1 MRQITFG
8 TSGWRAVLGE
18 DFTYQSVRIVA
29 QAIFHVL
36 KQEKIAHRGLII
48 GYDTRFLGEKF
59 ARVAAEVFA
68 GHGMS
73 VFLCNRETPT
83 PTISYHVLQQNL
95 AGGLNISASHNSHEY
110 NGIKFTPE
118 WGGPALPETT
128 RAIEQRLV
136 HLLHGEHVKWL
147 PWEKA
152 QRTQMVQIFDPC
164 PDYLAAL
171 GKHIDADAIRE
182 ANLRVVMD
190 PLYGTSCGY
199 LDTFLRNAGAKM
211 AVLHYW
217 RDPYFGGFRPEPT
230 RETTAELQ
238 ETVKE
243 GKADI
248 GLATDG
254 DADRFGIVDRDGTFI
269 DANVILALLV
279 DYLATTRRWTGDV
292 GRSIATTHLIDR
304 VAHNHG
310 LGVRET
316 PVGFKHL
323 AELLAK
329 DEILIGGEESGG
341 LSIQGHVPEKDGIL
355 GCLLVTEM
363 IARTRKTLGEL
374 IENLSERV
382 GPVFSTRHDQPLT
395 DTMQDNLL
403 KVQKSPPG
411 NLAGK
416 SVQQVN
422 TLDGC
427 KLVLEDGSWF
437 LFRLSGT
444 ESLVRCYAE
453 ASTRKEMETLMAAGQ
468 QLVHHGPSKGH

>member
-18 DFTYQSVRIVA
+18 DFTFQSVRIVA
-29 QAIFHVL
+29 QAIVHVL
-36 KQEKIAHRGLII
+36 KQEKIGHRGLII

-73 VFLCNRETPT
+73 VFLCDRETPT
-83 PTISYHVLQQNL
+83 PTVSYHVLRQNL
-95 AGGLNISASHNSHEY
+95 AGGLNISASHNPPEY

-152 QRTQMVQIFDPC
+152 QRTQMVQLFDPC

-171 GKHIDADAIRE
+171 GKHVDVDVIHEAD
-182 ANLRVVMD
+182 LRVVMD
-190 PLYGTSCGY
+190 PLYGTSRGY
-199 LDTFLRNAGAKM
+199 LDVFLRNAGAKM

-217 RDPYFGGFRPEPT
+217 RDPYFGGLRPEPT

-243 GKADI
+243 GKAHI

-254 DADRFGIVDRDGTFI
+254 DADRFGIVDRDGSFI
-269 DANVILALLV
+269 DANIILALLV
-279 DYLATTRRWTGDV
+279 DYLATTRCWTGDV
-292 GRSIATTHLIDR
+292 GRSVATTHLIDR
-304 VAHNHG
+304 VAHKHG

-323 AELLAK
+323 GELLAK
-329 DEILIGGEESGG
+329 DEIRMGGEESAG

-355 GCLLVTEM
+355 ACLLVTEM
-363 IARTRKTLGEL
+363 IARTKKTLGEL
-374 IENLSERV
+374 REDLLQRV

-411 NLAGK
+411 DLAGK

-427 KLVLEDGSWF
+427 KFVLEDGSWF

-444 ESLVRCYAE
+444 EPLVRCYAE
-453 ASTRKEMETLMAAGQ
+453 ASTREEMEALMAAGQ
-468 QLVHHGPSKGH
+468 KLVHHGPSKGN